1 MMFRSS
7 RHPTR
12 RQAAGLV
19 VAALVTW
26 FGAANAGDVD
36 PAKIIAPS
44 GRLRAALYPGTPT
57 SILTDN
63 PAEPRGV
70 GYEIGREL
78 ARRLQVPYEPVVFAK
93 NAEVLEAVKT
103 GAVDVA
109 FTNATAARARDMDFA
124 PAYLVIELGY
134 LLPPGSAVKDLGELD
149 AADRRIGVTTSS
161 TSDATLSRELKHA
174 EIVRA
179 TTLKDGIALL
189 ASRQVDAFAT
199 NKASLFEMADQ
210 LPGARVLD
218 GHWGVERHAIAIPK
232 GREAALAFLGS
243 FTAEIQA
250 SGLVKAASARAGLKG
265 VLEP

>member
-1 MMFRSS
+1 MFRSGP
-7 RHPTR
+7 HPTR
-12 RQAAGLV
+12 RQAVALV
-19 VAALVTW
+19 VAAVVVLP
-26 FGAANAGDVD
+26 GIAQASDLD
-36 PAKIIAPS
+36 LAKILAPN
-44 GRLRAALYPGTPT
+44 GKLRAALYPGTPT

-78 ARRLQVPYEPVVFAK
+78 ARRLQVPYEPLVFAK

-109 FTNATAARARDMDFA
+109 FTNATAARAKDMDFA

-134 LLPPGSAVKDLGELD
+134 MLPPGSTVKDLGELD
-149 AADRRIGVTTSS
+149 TAGRRIGVTTGS
-161 TSDATLSRELKHA
+161 TSDATLSRDLKHA

-179 TTLKDGIALL
+179 TTLKDGVALL

-218 GHWGVERHAIAIPK
+218 GHWGLERHAIAIPK
-232 GREAALAFLGS
+232 GRAEALVFLGS